1 MFISLSILIGFREEI
16 QNKIIGFGSHIQI
29 SKISSSQNAEAE
41 KIELNSKIISD
52 IQSLDYVDH
61 IQIYATKGALIE
73 NNEGLEG
80 IIVKG
85 VSMDYNWKFIEDHLI
100 EGRIL
105 EFNDSLATNEILIS
119 KALANK
125 LNFVLNDKASVYFIN
140 STEDFRVRK
149 LKIVGIFSTDLAE
162 FDNQQIIGD
171 IKHIRKI
178 NNWGIRANLLARDSL
193 DKGVYLK
200 AGAFAFGGD
209 LFYKYS
215 WSNQLTGPGPHFV
228 KTKTD
233 TSIYVVVNDDSGTLP
248 DTAFIE
254 ISSNQNYNIQT
265 SGGSY
270 SNYIGG
276 YEVLLK
282 DISNLEEK
290 QLEIDDFVTY
300 DLISNNFES
309 LNKELFSW
317 LEMIGVNSQ
326 IIIVLMIVVAIIN
339 MTSTIIIIILEKTK
353 LIGLLKALGT
363 ENWSIRKIFLYNASK
378 MILKGIFWGNL
389 IAIGLLLL
397 QKHFQIIKLNP
408 ESYSLSEVPVG
419 LNWTYFILLDLGIF
433 VICISVL
440 LIPSWIITKLDPVK
454 ALRFN

>member
-29 SKISSSQNAEAE
+29 SKISSSQNTEAE

-73 NNEGLEG
+73 NNDGLEG
-80 IIVKG
+80 IVVKG
-85 VSMDYNWKFIEDHLI
+85 ISKDYNWRFLEEHLL
-100 EGRIL
+100 EGRIIEL
-105 EFNDSLATNEILIS
+105 NDSSATNEILIS
-119 KALANK
+119 KTLANK
-125 LNFVLNDKASVYFIN
+125 LSFVLNDKASVYFIN

-178 NNWGIRANLLARDSL
+178 NNWGIRANLVARDSL
-193 DKGVYLK
+193 NKGVYLK
-200 AGAFAFGGD
+200 AGAFGGD

-215 WSNQLTGPGPHFV
+215 WSNQLSGPGPHFI
-228 KTKTD
+228 KTTKD
-233 TSIYVVVNDDSGTLP
+233 TSIYVVVNDDSGTIP

-254 ISSNQNYNIQT
+254 IDSNQNYTIST

-363 ENWSIRKIFLYNASK
+363 ANWSIRKIFLYNASK
-378 MILKGIFWGNL
+378 MILKGLVLGNI
-389 IAIGLLLL
+389 IAIGLLLI

-419 LNWTYFILLDLGIF
+419 LNWTYFLLLDLGIF